1 MTQNILS
8 YALSNDCKIGFSSGT
23 FPGNSYTEE
32 LPDEG
37 IKYGTWEITK
47 RSQNTITIKVF
58 SPYKSTM
65 WVNSYVN
72 TAGWNGWKQMVVNTD
87 LQVKRHTV
95 PQPTPGSIFSSFG
108 VWGCRV
114 LKSGKV
120 VTIQINVD
128 GSMVA
133 NYNFNVLFTL
143 PVEYRP
149 MVDVISNYVTQKGT
163 PMLLNILETGEFVL
177 NNLNVAINDSWICR
191 QQIVYITDK

>member
-87 LQVKRHTV
+87 L
-95 PQPTPGSIFSSFG
+95 FSVHF
-108 VWGCRV
+108 
-114 LKSGKV
+114 
-120 VTIQINVD
+120 IAQ
-128 GSMVA
+128 
-133 NYNFNVLFTL
+133 TL
-143 PVEYRP
+143 NGYVEYFDARIKSD
-149 MVDVISNYVTQKGT
+149 MNCVASIKYSGV
-163 PMLLNILETGEFVL
+163 VL
-177 NNLNVAINDSWICR
+177 NYILNVQVHNGSFIIYVRTPEGTIPQDNTNINIYAIFA
-191 QQIVYITDK
+191 K